1 MFRVEIH
8 GQVERVIVEGRPPM
22 FKTVVPCGVSIFHR
36 EVLFKHAACTPALSV
51 PVICSEVGI
60 PDRSVS
66 ITVPVSVT
74 DVRY

>member
-36 EVLFKHAACTPALSV
+36 EVLFSMRPALSV
-51 PVICSEVGI
+51 PVICSELGI
-60 PDRSVS
+60 PDLYVS
-66 ITVPVSVT
+66 ITVSVSVIA
-74 DVRY
+74 VRY